1 MTQEHF
7 YFLKDEYCEKYGTYG
22 VMKNKENIDGKEH
35 KRPCFYAIKDRADDI
50 YWMIPISSKISK
62 YQKILNQ
69 KLQKYPVYDG
79 LEFGYVR
86 GRRAAFLLQ
95 NLCPVTEKYIAEE
108 YIDSNNNEPVVVNSN
123 AIKNKIRKK
132 ANKLIQLT
140 KQGKKVT
147 ITDAS
152 EIYRDLLEEN

>member
-1 MTQEHF
+1 MIQEHF

-69 KLQKYPVYDG
+69 KL
-79 LEFGYVR
+79 
-86 GRRAAFLLQ
+86 
-95 NLCPVTEKYIAEE
+95 
-108 YIDSNNNEPVVVNSN
+108 
-123 AIKNKIRKK
+123 
-132 ANKLIQLT
+132 
-140 KQGKKVT
+140 
-147 ITDAS
+147 
-152 EIYRDLLEEN
+152 

>member
-22 VMKNKENIDGKEH
+22 VMKNKENIDGQEH
-35 KRPCFYAIKDRADDI
+35 KRPCFYAIKDRVDDI
-50 YWMIPISSKISK
+50 YWMIPISSQITK
-62 YQKILNQ
+62 YQNVLNQ

-86 GRRAAFLLQ
+86 GRHAAFLLQ

-108 YIDSNNNEPVVVNSN
+108 YIDSNSNKPVMINSN

-147 ITDAS
+147 ITNAS
-152 EIYRDLLEEN
+152 EIYRDLLGEK

>member
-7 YFLKDEYCEKYGTYG
+7 YFLRNEYCEKYETYG
-22 VMKNKENIDGKEH
+22 VMKNKEFVDGKEH
-35 KRPCFYAIKDRADDI
+35 KRPCFYAIKDREEDI

-62 YQKILNQ
+62 YQNLNQ

-108 YIDSNNNEPVVVNSN
+108 YIDSNNNKPVMVNSKV
-123 AIKNKIRKK
+123 IKNKIRKK

-147 ITDAS
+147 ITNAS
-152 EIYRDLLEEN
+152 EIYKDLLGEN

>member
-7 YFLKDEYCEKYGTYG
+7 YFLKDEYCEKYGTYS
-22 VMKNKENIDGKEH
+22 VMKNKETINGKEH
-35 KRPCFYAIKDRADDI
+35 KRPCFYAIKDRVDDI
-50 YWMIPISSKISK
+50 YWMIPISSQITK
-62 YQKILNQ
+62 YQNVLNQ
-69 KLQKYPVYDG
+69 KLQKYSVYDG
-79 LEFGYVR
+79 LEFGYVL

-108 YIDSNNNEPVVVNSN
+108 YIDRNNNKPVMVNSN

-147 ITDAS
+147 ITNAS
-152 EIYRDLLEEN
+152 EIYRDLLGEN